1 MAGTGWNPDALTGAR
16 LGSCILEDP
25 LSIGSMGAVFL
36 ARQERP
42 HRYVAV
48 KVIHRHL
55 ARDPEA
61 WKLFLTR
68 FQREADATA
77 ALDHANI
84 VPIYE
89 FGETGDVA
97 YLVMPYLPD
106 GSLATLIS
114 QRGPL
119 AVPLAITYLE
129 QVAAALDYAHARG
142 IVHRDV
148 KPSNML
154 LHPDGRILL
163 ADFGIARPLDLPDL
177 TTGSPMA
184 AERTPGS
191 ETNTSLTQ
199 AGSSMGTPEFM
210 APEQVRGSAITPAT
224 DTYALGIAAYEML
237 AGETPFGGG
246 DVTAVLRRQ
255 LVSPPPP
262 LRTTRSDI
270 SPRVEEVIFWA
281 LAKDPADRPTSAGQF
296 AKALRAATRKGTLAS
311 SVGWLRQTPALPIGP
326 RGPVSPGPLLSD
338 TGSMRRMPEL
348 TVPLPQGVL
357 PRPPIEAE
365 TTVGRTNGENT
376 AVTAGPSGIQLH
388 PALLAPVLGGA
399 GDGNGGSGYPEGVP
413 QWPAPQRG
421 PNKRVVITAVAGLV
435 TAIVLL
441 VVLAALLANTVQA
454 VLTPSSTPGASVSG
468 SPGAHLPTPLPTT
481 TPVPTP
487 TTVINSLSVSPSQIT
502 LSCGQKQTIRL
513 TNDGTNSVDWTATV
527 GNFGLVVRPASG
539 SLDPGETRTISI
551 TSFHLISGS
560 EGTIQFQVVSNQ
572 QQQAGSPA
580 EVNLH
585 RLRMHIHG
593 NARLRNPD

>member
-1 MAGTGWNPDALTGAR
+1 MAGTGWNPDALSGAR

-114 QRGPL
+114 EHGPL

-163 ADFGIARPLDLPDL
+163 ADFGIARPLDLPEL
-177 TTGSPMA
+177 TRGSPVGG
-184 AERTPGS
+184 ERTAGS

-224 DTYALGIAAYEML
+224 DTYALGVAVYEML

-270 SPRVEEVIFWA
+270 SPRMEEVIFWA
-281 LAKDPADRPTSAGQF
+281 LAKDPADRPASAGQF

-326 RGPVSPGPLLSD
+326 RGSVSPGPLLSD

-348 TVPLPQGVL
+348 TVPLPQSVL
-357 PRPPIEAE
+357 PRAPIEAE
-365 TTVGRTNGENT
+365 TTDGRTNGENT
-376 AVTAGPSGIQLH
+376 AVTAGPSGIQVH
-388 PALLAPVLGGA
+388 PALLAPVVGG
-399 GDGNGGSGYPEGVP
+399 GGEGYGGGYPEGVP

-441 VVLAALLANTVQA
+441 VVLAAVLANTVQA

-481 TPVPTP
+481 TPVPTA

-513 TNDGTNSVDWTATV
+513 TNDGTNSVDWRATV
-527 GNFGLVVRPASG
+527 ESTSGLFVRPTSG
-539 SLDPGETRTISI
+539 SLDAGETRTISI
-551 TSFHLISGS
+551 TSFHLVGGS
-560 EGTIQFQVVSNQ
+560 EGIIQFQVVSD
-572 QQQAGSPA
+572 QQAGSPA
-580 EVNLH
+580 EVSYS
-585 RLRMHIHG
+585 ITPCG
-593 NARLRNPD
+593 

>member
-1 MAGTGWNPDALTGAR
+1 MSGTGWNPDALSGTQ

-55 ARDPEA
+55 ASDPES
-61 WKLFLTR
+61 WQLFLAR

-106 GSLATLIS
+106 GSLSTLIS
-114 QRGPL
+114 QQGPL
-119 AVPLAITYLE
+119 ALPLAITYLE

-163 ADFGIARPLDLPDL
+163 ADFGIARPVGLPDL
-177 TTGSPMA
+177 TARSQSGADKRS
-184 AERTPGS
+184 GS
-191 ETNTSLTQ
+191 EANTSLTQ

-210 APEQVRGSAITPAT
+210 APEQVRGGPITPAT

-246 DVTAVLRRQ
+246 DVTTVLRRQ
-255 LVSPPPP
+255 MVSPPPP
-262 LRTTRSDI
+262 LRTTRSDV

-281 LAKDPADRPTSAGQF
+281 LAKDPADRPASAGQF
-296 AKALRAATRKGTLAS
+296 AKALRAATRKGTLAT
-311 SVGWLRQTPALPIGP
+311 SVNWLRQAPSLPIGP
-326 RGPVSPGPLLSD
+326 RGPVSPGPLLTD
-338 TGSMRRMPEL
+338 TGSVRRMPEL
-348 TVPLPQGVL
+348 TVPLPQSVL

-365 TTVGRTNGENT
+365 ATAGRPNSDNT
-376 AVTAGPSGIQLH
+376 AVTAGPSGIQVH
-388 PALLAPVLGGA
+388 PGLLLPVAGGA
-399 GDGNGGSGYPEGVP
+399 GDGNGGSGYPEGIP

-421 PNKRVVITAVAGLV
+421 PNKRMIITAVAGLV

-441 VVLAALLANTVQA
+441 VVLAALLGNTVQA
-454 VLTPSSTPGASVSG
+454 VLTPPGAPGAVVSA
-468 SPGAHLPTPLPTT
+468 SPNAHLPTAL
-481 TPVPTP
+481 PTP
-487 TTVINSLSVSPSQIT
+487 TLVPPTDTPSIPANWLSVSPTQIT
-502 LSCGQKQTIRL
+502 LSCGHRQTLRI
-513 TNDGTNSVDWTATV
+513 TNGGNEEVEWKATAE
-527 GNFGLVVRPASG
+527 NFGVVVRPTSG
-539 SLDPGETRTISI
+539 SLSAGDTKQISV
-551 TSFHLISGS
+551 TVSSFGFGGNT
-560 EGTIQFQVVSNQ
+560 EGIIEFQVVSNQ
-572 QQQAGSPA
+572 EAGSPA
-580 EVNLH
+580 EVTYTVAPC
-585 RLRMHIHG
+585 G
-593 NARLRNPD
+593 G

>member
-1 MAGTGWNPDALTGAR
+1 MAGTGWNPDALSGTR

-55 ARDPEA
+55 ASDSEA
-61 WKLFLTR
+61 WQLFLTR

-106 GSLATLIS
+106 GSLSTLIS
-114 QRGPL
+114 QQGPL
-119 AVPLAITYLE
+119 ELPQAITYLE

-163 ADFGIARPLDLPDL
+163 ADFGIARPLHLPDL
-177 TTGSPMA
+177 TTGSA
-184 AERTPGS
+184 VDAERTPGS
-191 ETNTSLTQ
+191 ENTSLTQ

-246 DVTAVLRRQ
+246 DVTTVLRRQ

-262 LRTTRSDI
+262 LRSARSDI

-296 AKALRAATRKGTLAS
+296 VKALRAATRKVTLAA
-311 SVGWLRQTPALPIGP
+311 SVGWLRQAPALPIGP
-326 RGPVSPGPLLSD
+326 RGSVSPGPLRTD
-338 TGSMRRMPEL
+338 TGSVRRMPEL
-348 TVPLPQGVL
+348 TVPLPQSVL
-357 PRPPIEAE
+357 PRSEIAAE
-365 TTVGRTNGENT
+365 GTGGRTNFDNT
-376 AVTAGPSGIQLH
+376 AVTAGPSGINVR
-388 PALLAPVLGGA
+388 PGVFAPLV
-399 GDGNGGSGYPEGVP
+399 GDGGDGDGGGYPEGVP

-421 PNKRVVITAVAGLV
+421 PNRRMVITAVVGLV

-441 VVLAALLANTVQA
+441 VVLAALLGNTVQA
-454 VLTPSSTPGASVSG
+454 VLTPEAPGAVVSVS
-468 SPGAHLPTPLPTT
+468 PNATVLPTT
-481 TPVPTP
+481 TPVPPTNTP
-487 TTVINSLSVSPSQIT
+487 SVPSLSVSPAQIT
-502 LSCGQKQTIRL
+502 LSCGHRQTIRV
-513 TNDGTNSVDWTATV
+513 TNEGDRAVEWRASADNLGVII
-527 GNFGLVVRPASG
+527 RPASG
-539 SLDPGETRTISI
+539 SLDGGESRNI
-551 TSFHLISGS
+551 TVNSFSFGGS
-560 EGTIQFQVVSNQ
+560 TQGTIQFQVVSDQ
-572 QQQAGSPA
+572 QTGNPA
-580 EVNLH
+580 EVAYT
-585 RLRMHIHG
+585 IT
-593 NARLRNPD
+593 PC

>member
-1 MAGTGWNPDALTGAR
+1 MAGTGWNPDALSGTR

-25 LSIGSMGAVFL
+25 LSIGTMGAVFL

-55 ARDPEA
+55 ASDPEA
-61 WKLFLTR
+61 WQLFLTR

-106 GSLATLIS
+106 GSLSTLIS
-114 QRGPL
+114 QQGTL
-119 AVPLAITYLE
+119 ALPLAITYLE

-177 TTGSPMA
+177 TTGSPVG

-191 ETNTSLTQ
+191 GTNTSLTQ

-210 APEQVRGSAITPAT
+210 APEQVRGDAITPAT

-246 DVTAVLRRQ
+246 DVTTVLRRQ

-262 LRTTRSDI
+262 LRASRSDI

-281 LAKDPADRPTSAGQF
+281 LAKDPADRPASAGQF
-296 AKALRAATRKGTLAS
+296 AKALRAATRKGTLAT
-311 SVGWLRQTPALPIGP
+311 SVGWLRQPPAVPIGP
-326 RGPVSPGPLLSD
+326 RGPVSPGSLLTD
-338 TGSMRRMPEL
+338 TGGLRRMPEL
-348 TVPLPQGVL
+348 TVPLPQSVL

-365 TTVGRTNGENT
+365 ATGIRTNADNT
-376 AVTAGPSGIQLH
+376 AVTAGPSGI
-388 PALLAPVLGGA
+388 PVRPEVLAPLLGGD
-399 GDGNGGSGYPEGVP
+399 GNGNGGSGYPEGVP

-421 PNKRVVITAVAGLV
+421 PNKRAFITAVVGLV
-435 TAIVLL
+435 TAIALL

-454 VLTPSSTPGASVSG
+454 VLTPPGTPGAVVSVSPN
-468 SPGAHLPTPLPTT
+468 STQLPTT
-481 TPVPTP
+481 TPVPPTATP
-487 TTVINSLSVSPSQIT
+487 SVPSLSVSPTQIMLT
-502 LSCGQKQTIRL
+502 CGQRQTIRL
-513 TNDGTNSVDWTATV
+513 TNSGNNSVDWRATV
-527 GNFGLVVRPASG
+527 DNTSGLFVRPTSG
-539 SLDPGETRTISI
+539 SLDAGETRNISI
-551 TSFHLISGS
+551 TSLRFGGS
-560 EGTIQFQVVSNQ
+560 TEGTIEFQVVSD
-572 QQQAGSPA
+572 QQAGSPA
-580 EVNLH
+580 EVGYT
-585 RLRMHIHG
+585 ITSCG
-593 NARLRNPD
+593 